1 MKNFQLV
8 VVALVAI
15 LGFNSCSNQFES
27 NNEKKLVKY
36 VCVDDTNFKLL
47 EQSIEYNEKGQAIS
61 IQDDHYFADDEY
73 SLGLHQFNWNEN
85 SIDATQELSVKL
97 FGEYLDQTINCTIT
111 LENNRFTKFEYDVK
125 NAISNYTYDKEGRMQ
140 TYIDAISDA
149 TCVWD
154 ADKLISIN
162 NAYYNTEHKFTYTYE
177 NISCVKGYCPIIIKN
192 IQTEPL
198 PFAHPEFVGLRTKQC
213 PISVEYTYFEGDEPV
228 GTDHY
233 SYEYEFD
240 NEGYITKIIETIKIQ
255 NEDILHIQ
263 TYTLTWE

>member
-1 MKNFQLV
+1 MKNFQLIIV
-8 VVALVAI
+8 TLVAI

-36 VCVDDTNFKLL
+36 VCVNDTNFKLF

-140 TYIDAISDA
+140 TYVDAISDA

-154 ADKLISIN
+154 ADKLISIDN
-162 NAYYNTEHKFTYTYE
+162 DAFNTEHRYTYG
-177 NISCVKGYCPIIIKN
+177 NISCLKGYCPIIIN
-192 IQTEPL
+192 ATQTEPL
-198 PFAHPEFVGLRTKQC
+198 PFIHPEFAGLKTKQC
-213 PISVEYTYFEGDEPV
+213 PISEECTYFDEEDKPLIEYY
-228 GTDHY
+228 T
-233 SYEYEFD
+233 YEYEFD
-240 NEGYITKIIETIKIQ
+240 NEGYITKIIETITRP
-255 NEDILHIQ
+255 DTGTRIQ
-263 TYTLTWE
+263 THTLTWK

>member
-1 MKNFQLV
+1 MKNFQLIIV
-8 VVALVAI
+8 TLVAI

-36 VCVDDTNFKLL
+36 VCVNDNNFKLL

-140 TYIDAISDA
+140 TYVDAISDA

-154 ADKLISIN
+154 ADKLISIDN
-162 NAYYNTEHKFTYTYE
+162 DAFNTEHKYTYG
-177 NISCVKGYCPIIIKN
+177 NISCLKGYCPIIIN
-192 IQTEPL
+192 ATQTEPL
-198 PFAHPEFVGLRTKQC
+198 PFIHPEFAGLKTKQC
-213 PISVEYTYFEGDEPV
+213 PISEECTYFDEEDKPLIEYY
-228 GTDHY
+228 T
-233 SYEYEFD
+233 YEYEFD
-240 NEGYITKIIETIKIQ
+240 NEGYITKIVETITRP
-255 NEDILHIQ
+255 DTGTRIQ
-263 TYTLTWE
+263 THTLTWK